1 VKRIGKIS
9 VTMLARYSV
18 LDEVRN
24 RFEYQHRQNNQA
36 DDVSHDITSKTGYTT
51 PLKKQ

>member
-1 VKRIGKIS
+1 
-9 VTMLARYSV
+9 MLVRQSF

-24 RFEYQHRQNNQA
+24 RFEYEHRQNNQA